1 MRFKEVSSQVDFPTL
16 EREVLE
22 TWKRGDTFR
31 RSVEQRKGGPTF
43 VFYEGPP
50 TANGLPHIG
59 HALTRVVKDLFPR
72 YKTMKGFYSIRKG
85 GWDTHGLPVEI
96 EIEKELG
103 FSGKKAIEAYGVAEF
118 NQRCRESVFRYVKEW
133 VELSDRL
140 GFWIDMDDPYIT
152 LTNEYMESVWWILKQ
167 LWDKGLLYQGYKSL
181 PYCPRCGTALSDHE
195 VAQGYREV
203 EDPGVT
209 VRFPLRDEPGTYFL
223 VWTTTPWTLPGN
235 VALAVGPVLPYI
247 VVEQKAPDGGT
258 ERLILAEP
266 LAEKVLKGEYQVV
279 RRLRGRDLAGIH
291 YRPLYTFMPVEGDY
305 AYVLTGD
312 FVSVE
317 EGTGIVHIAPAFG
330 AEDLEVGKEH
340 GLPVLHT
347 VDLEGRFVDA
357 VTPWRGLFVKD
368 ADPLIIQDLEQR
380 GLLYEAAPYRH
391 VYPFC
396 WRCDTPLLYYA
407 KSSWFIQTTRVK
419 DRLLANNEKINWYPE
434 HIKYGRFG
442 NWLENNVDWAL
453 GRERYWGTPL
463 PIWEC
468 TSCHHRECFGSVREL
483 EGRLA
488 AEGRAPE
495 GVLCGPDPHTLDL
508 HRPFVDAIRLTCPKC
523 RGAMYRVP
531 EVIDCWFDSGAMPVA
546 QWHYPFENQET
557 FRQQFP
563 ADFISEAVDQT
574 RGWFY
579 SLHAISVLLF
589 DSPCYLNCVSL
600 GLVLDEEGE
609 KMSKSKGNALDPWD
623 VIHAHGADALRW
635 YLYTASP
642 PGQERRVSL
651 NLVGDVVRRFL
662 LTLWNT
668 YAFFVTYANLDGY
681 DPREPRIPWER
692 RSLLDRWILS
702 ELNLLVQRTTEAL
715 DRYDLT
721 GAARPVEKFVDN
733 LSNWYVRRSR
743 RRFWKSE
750 ADEDKAAAYQTLYEC
765 LVTLAKLLAPF
776 TPFVADAIYRN
787 LVCSIYPDAPDS
799 VHLTDYPEP
808 NLAECDQALMD
819 EIQLVMR
826 VVGLG
831 RSARN
836 QAGIKVRQPLSR
848 VLIKVR
854 EEAEK
859 RGLER
864 HADQVLDELNV
875 KAMDLVDRPT
885 DLVEYQVSAVP
896 SLVGKRLGP
905 LFPKVRAALARLDPA
920 EVAAR
925 VQAGEPLT
933 LQVDG
938 EDVML
943 QPEELQVQVAPR
955 EGLEVA
961 EEAGYLV
968 ALDTRLTE
976 ELLQEGHARDVVRR
990 IQTLRKDAGFRIEDR
1005 IVTYWQGGPTAR
1017 QVFGAWGDYIA
1028 RETLSLSLV
1037 EAELPEGSAQATLN
1051 LGREPLTLGLVRVG
1065 EKAS

>member
-1 MRFKEVSSQVDFPTL
+1 MRFKEVSSQVDLPAL
-16 EREVLE
+16 ERQVLE
-22 TWKRGDTFR
+22 AWKKGDTFR
-31 RSVEQRKGGPTF
+31 RSVEQREGGPTF

-72 YKTMKGFYSIRKG
+72 YKTMKGFYSLRKG

-103 FSGKKAIEAYGVAEF
+103 FSGKKAIEEYGVAAF
-118 NQRCRESVFRYVKEW
+118 NQRCKESVFRYVREW
-133 VELSDRL
+133 VELSERL

-167 LWDKGLLYQGYKSL
+167 LWDKDLLYQGYKSL

-203 EDPGVT
+203 EDPGIT

-235 VALAVGPVLPYI
+235 VALAVGPVLPYV
-247 VVEQKAPDGGT
+247 VVEQKTANGGT

-266 LAEKVLKGEYQVV
+266 LVDKVLKGEYEVV
-279 RRLRGRDLAGIH
+279 RRVRGRDLAGIH
-291 YRPLYTFMPVEGDY
+291 YQPLYTFIPVEQDY
-305 AYVLTGD
+305 AYVITGD

-330 AEDLEVGKEH
+330 AEDLEAGKEH
-340 GLPVLHT
+340 GLPVLQT
-347 VDLEGRFVDA
+347 VDLEGCFVEA
-357 VTPWRGLFVKD
+357 VTPWRGMFVKD

-396 WRCDTPLLYYA
+396 WRCNTPLLYYA
-407 KSSWFIQTTRVK
+407 KTSWFIETTRVK

-434 HIKYGRFG
+434 HIKHGRFG

-468 TSCHHRECFGSVREL
+468 EACRHRECFGSVREL
-483 EGRLA
+483 EERLA
-488 AEGRAPE
+488 QDGRAPE
-495 GVLCGPDPHTLDL
+495 GVLCGPDPQTLDL
-508 HRPFVDAIRLTCPKC
+508 HRPFVDAIEFSCPEC
-523 RGAMYRVP
+523 GGTMRRVP

-546 QWHYPFENQET
+546 QWHYPFENQEK
-557 FRQQFP
+557 FQEQFP

-589 DSPCYLNCVSL
+589 DSPCFLNCVCL
-600 GLVLDEEGE
+600 GLILDEDGE

-623 VIHAHGADALRW
+623 VINVHGADALRW

-668 YAFFVTYANLDGY
+668 YAFFVTYANLDGF
-681 DPREPRIPWER
+681 DPRQPRIPWEE

-702 ELNLLVQRTTEAL
+702 ELNLLVQRTTEAM

-750 ADEDKAAAYQTLYEC
+750 ADQDKASAYQTLYEC
-765 LVTLAKLLAPF
+765 LVTLVKLLAPF
-776 TPFVADAIYRN
+776 TPFIADAIYGN
-787 LVCSIYPDAPDS
+787 LVCSVYPDAPDS

-808 NLAECDQALMD
+808 NLAECDRELIA

-848 VLIKVR
+848 VLVKVR
-854 EEAEK
+854 DEAEK
-859 RGLER
+859 RSLER
-864 HADQVLDELNV
+864 HTDQILDELNV
-875 KAMDLVDRPT
+875 KALELVDDPSQ
-885 DLVEYQVSAVP
+885 LVAYQVSPVP
-896 SLVGKRLGP
+896 PLVGRRLGP
-905 LFPKVRAALARLDPA
+905 LFPKVREALAQMDQAR
-920 EVAAR
+920 VAAQ
-925 VQAGEPLT
+925 VQAGEPVT
-933 LQVDG
+933 VVVDG
-938 EDVML
+938 EEITL
-943 QPEELQVQVAPR
+943 QPEELQVRTSPQ
-955 EGLEVA
+955 EGLTVV

-968 ALDTRLTE
+968 ALDTHLTDA
-976 ELLQEGHARDVVRR
+976 LLQEGRARDVVRR

-1005 IVTYWQGGPTAR
+1005 IVTYWQGGPVAR
-1017 QVFGAWGDYIA
+1017 EVFATWGEYIA
-1028 RETLSLSLV
+1028 RETLSIALEEG
-1037 EAELPEGSAQATLN
+1037 EAPEGSAVATLN
-1051 LGREPLTLGLVRVG
+1051 LAGEDATLAIVRAEVPQG
-1065 EKAS
+1065 

>member
-1 MRFKEVSSQVDFPTL
+1 MRFKEVSSQVDFPAL

-22 TWKRGDTFR
+22 AWKKGDTFR

-118 NQRCRESVFRYVKEW
+118 NQRCKESVFRYVKEW

-140 GFWIDMDDPYIT
+140 GFWIDLENPYIT

-167 LWDKGLLYQGYKSL
+167 LWDRGFLYQGYKSL

-203 EDPGVT
+203 EDPGIT

-247 VVEQKAPDGGT
+247 VVEQKTPEGGT

-266 LAEKVLKGEYQVV
+266 LAEKVLKGEYRVV
-279 RRLRGRDLAGIH
+279 RRLRGRDLAGLH
-291 YRPLYTFMPVEGDY
+291 YQPLYTFMPVEGDY
-305 AYVLTGD
+305 AYVITGD

-330 AEDLEVGKEH
+330 AEDLEVGREY
-340 GLPVLHT
+340 GLPILHT

-357 VTPWRGLFVKD
+357 VAPWRGMFVKD

-407 KSSWFIQTTRVK
+407 KTSWFIATTRVK

-483 EGRLA
+483 EERLA

-495 GVLCGPDPHTLDL
+495 GVLCGPDPQTLDL
-508 HRPFVDAIRLTCPKC
+508 HRPYVDAIHLTCPTC
-523 RGAMYRVP
+523 GGTMRRVP

-546 QWHYPFENQET
+546 QWHYPFENQEL

-589 DSPCYLNCVSL
+589 DSPCYLNCVCL

-623 VIHAHGADALRW
+623 VINVHGADALRW

-651 NLVGDVVRRFL
+651 NLVGDVVSRFL

-668 YAFFVTYANLDGY
+668 YVFFVTYANLDGF

-721 GAARPVEKFVDN
+721 GAARPMEKFVDN

-765 LVTLAKLLAPF
+765 LVTLTKLLAPF
-776 TPFVADAIYRN
+776 TPFVSDAIYQN
-787 LVCSIYPDAPDS
+787 LVCSVDPDAPDS
-799 VHLTDYPEP
+799 VHLTDYPEA
-808 NLAECDQALMD
+808 NLAECDRDLID

-836 QAGIKVRQPLSR
+836 QAGLKVRQPLSR

-854 EEAEK
+854 DEAEK
-859 RGLER
+859 RSLER
-864 HADQVLDELNV
+864 HADQILDELNV

-905 LFPKVRAALARLDPA
+905 LFPKVRGALARLDPA
-920 EVAAR
+920 GVAVR

-938 EDVML
+938 QDVVL
-943 QPEELQVQVAPR
+943 QPEELQVRVTPR
-955 EGLEVA
+955 EGLAVV

-976 ELLQEGHARDVVRR
+976 ELLLEGHARDVVRR

-1005 IVTYWQGGPTAR
+1005 IATYWQGGPTAQR
-1017 QVFGAWGDYIA
+1017 VFATWGDYIA
-1028 RETLSLSLV
+1028 RETLSVSLL
-1037 EAELPEGSAQATLN
+1037 EATPPPESAQATLN
-1051 LGREPLTLGLVRVG
+1051 LGREPLTLGVVRVEAG
-1065 EKAS
+1065 VS